1 MIFEPMLEIVGINLA
16 LIDRT
21 GPCGNNVRSGS
32 SASFRACAS
41 HFRFTPNT
49 RNIVALRRTDV
60 PGQQRTHA
68 PRQTTLFFDNLPGE
82 LLKMQGTSRP
92 SAFAVLSLIV
102 STHLIGACTG
112 KSAGFSPLRMR
123 SAGQLIS
130 EPNAVQAIMTR
141 RRSPSKTAHRSHHPP
156 FIGPW
161 MVRAYASGLL

>member
-1 MIFEPMLEIVGINLA
+1 M
-16 LIDRT
+16 
-21 GPCGNNVRSGS
+21 
-32 SASFRACAS
+32 
-41 HFRFTPNT
+41 
-49 RNIVALRRTDV
+49 RR
-60 PGQQRTHA
+60 GKLH
-68 PRQTTLFFDNLPGE
+68 LFFDNLPGE

-141 RRSPSKTAHRSHHPP
+141 RRSPSKTGHRSHHPP